1 MRFVKPHSLTDKSFI
16 LDVRSPEEHDTEKLK
31 LPHVFKSLN
40 ELDPLEFI
48 KENNI
53 SEEQTIHILCASGIR
68 ASHAAE
74 MFEKVGF
81 DNVAV
86 VIGGIIEAEYEG
98 VEIIKH

>member
-1 MRFVKPHSLTDKSFI
+1 MRFVKPQSLTAESFI
-16 LDVRSPEEHDTEKLK
+16 LDVRTPEEYKVEELK
-31 LPHVFKSLN
+31 LPHVFKSLS
-40 ELDPLEFI
+40 ELDPILFI

-53 SEEQTIHILCASGIR
+53 SKEQTIHILCASGVR

-74 MFEKVGF
+74 MFEKAGF